1 LVVNVI
7 GNCPEDVQ
15 ASIRD
20 LVSSR
25 FVIPVEAITILRSG
39 PSSFILG
46 LPDDE
51 TATRVYNGGRPIL
64 GQAVRLHVMR
74 WSRLFQSTVS
84 SLPSAIVVE
93 LQGIPAHAWEL
104 ATTEHLL
111 NDYCWIGGS
120 NPDNA
125 NQREVFRAED
135 EEFSAATLSLLCFYV
150 AVGLLA
156 LFFLDNG
163 KSTQL

>member
-1 LVVNVI
+1 LIVNVI

-25 FVIPVEAITILRSG
+25 FLISAEAITILCSG
-39 PSSFILG
+39 PSSIILG

-51 TATRVYNGGRPIL
+51 TAARVYNGGRPIL

-74 WSRLFQSTVS
+74 WSRLFQSTAS

-120 NPDNA
+120 HPETMPTSVRFFGRRMKNSQLLLRLFCA
-125 NQREVFRAED
+125 FM
-135 EEFSAATLSLLCFYV
+135 SLLDF
-150 AVGLLA
+150 
-156 LFFLDNG
+156 
-163 KSTQL
+163 